1 MSKLV
6 YNILKVIKLV
16 IFVIKKRVKLP
27 KISKCLQCLKT
38 KSYQNSSWYCMP
50 VGCLE

>member
-27 KISKCLQCLKT
+27 KNFKM
-38 KSYQNSSWYCMP
+38 SSMF
-50 VGCLE
+50 EN